1 MKNNL
6 LISCTCAEDNF
17 QKYFD
22 RIQFWY
28 NQLKTITYADFAVFV
43 DGKVTPPTELSSKI
57 NFINLTPKLG
67 RKTNNNFPGWKRS
80 FREALKLANSEY
92 DYYVHIEND
101 VYIQNLKKIESYFKQ
116 PGYYMSYSNK
126 YHFPESNLMILN
138 DKQQN
143 QKLIDFY
150 SIETNLHENITF
162 EQQLRR
168 LIKYNTVFTSDRI
181 EGERFRI
188 KPEYDFLAQYF

>member
-1 MKNNL
+1 
-6 LISCTCAEDNF
+6 
-17 QKYFD
+17 
-22 RIQFWY
+22 
-28 NQLKTITYADFAVFV
+28 
-43 DGKVTPPTELSSKI
+43 
-57 NFINLTPKLG
+57 
-67 RKTNNNFPGWKRS
+67 
-80 FREALKLANSEY
+80 
-92 DYYVHIEND
+92 
-101 VYIQNLKKIESYFKQ
+101 
-116 PGYYMSYSNK
+116 MSYSNK